1 MNTHTMLLPI
11 LLAGYLLIGSC
22 SQAPPSYT
30 AKTLPS
36 GRVIKIAG
44 IGKMYFSK
52 GDPALML
59 KYYSDVSMNDTVK
72 LQDEVEEI
80 WSIFRIDAEKSKV
93 NAAII
98 SANEMPSGIIS
109 TTRSFNFVFQK
120 VPSGEWILTNNQ
132 KTSVGDKLK
141 SSAASTH

>member
-1 MNTHTMLLPI
+1 MNKHTMLLPI
-11 LLAGYLLIGSC
+11 LLVGCLLIGSC
-22 SQAPPSYT
+22 SQKPSYT

-36 GRVIKIAG
+36 GKVVKIAG
-44 IGKMYFSK
+44 IGKMSFSK
-52 GDPALML
+52 DDPALML

-80 WSIFRIDAEKSKV
+80 WSIFRIDAEQSKM

-109 TTRSFNFVFQK
+109 KTRSFNFVFK
-120 VPSGEWILTNNQ
+120 KEPSGEWILTNNQ
-132 KTSVGDKLK
+132 KPTPNNEVK
-141 SSAASTH
+141 SSTVSTH

>member
-1 MNTHTMLLPI
+1 MNKRRMLLPI
-11 LLAGYLLIGSC
+11 LLVSYLLLGSC
-22 SQAPPSYT
+22 SQGPSYT

-52 GDPALML
+52 DDPALML
-59 KYYSDVSMNDTVK
+59 KYYSDVSLNDTAK

-80 WSIFRIDAEKSKV
+80 WSIFRIDAEKSKLT
-93 NAAII
+93 AAII

-109 TTRSFNFVFQK
+109 KTRSFNFVFQK
-120 VPSGEWILTNNQ
+120 KPSGVWILTNNQ
-132 KTSVGDKLK
+132 KTSPNDKLK
-141 SSAASTH
+141 PSDVSTH

>member
-1 MNTHTMLLPI
+1 MNKHVMLLPI
-11 LLAGYLLIGSC
+11 LLVGCLLIGSC
-22 SQAPPSYT
+22 TQKPSYT

-36 GRVIKIAG
+36 GKVVKIAG
-44 IGKMYFSK
+44 IGKMFFSK
-52 GDPALML
+52 DDPALML

-80 WSIFRIDAEKSKV
+80 WSVFRIDAEQSKM

-109 TTRSFNFVFQK
+109 KTRSFNFIFK
-120 VPSGEWILTNNQ
+120 KEPSGEWILTNNQ
-132 KTSVGDKLK
+132 KPTPNNELK
-141 SSAASTH
+141 SSAVSTH